1 MWSSI
6 SVFCSRQT
14 RTSGDERVRRSCCLH
29 VYLLP
34 PSGQNKP
41 KRLFQ
46 ARFLSFHLERNQIFT
61 IRGLE
66 QKYKSKQ
73 SGGAAF
79 VGDVILYLS
88 SSSAQLTCAVLHSH
102 LQDSKSNH
110 IYWELMAVNSFKTL
124 CMCSIRGGCSRRSFE
139 WFFVSPTHPALP
151 SFYWGLSSRQRKQ
164 RDQVNAGNLT
174 AEHNRLAH
182 LSPHSCFQSV
192 EPRLFLHMASSSTA
206 LWEAGAAK
214 MP

>member
-14 RTSGDERVRRSCCLH
+14 RTSGDERVPRSCCLR

-46 ARFLSFHLERNQIFT
+46 ARFPSFHFETNQIFT

-79 VGDVILYLS
+79 LGDVILWVS
-88 SSSAQLTCAVLHSH
+88 AVHSSSAQLTCAVLHSH
-102 LQDSKSNH
+102 LQDPRSNH
-110 IYWELMAVNSFKTL
+110 SYWELMPVNSFKTR
-124 CMCSIRGGCSRRSFE
+124 CMCSIGAGCSRRSFE
-139 WFFVSPTHPALP
+139 WFFVSPTTSHPP
-151 SFYWGLSSRQRKQ
+151 TLSSVVRRFTQLLSKFRTSFISAHGFVFYRFMGTWCCK
-164 RDQVNAGNLT
+164 DAVAM
-174 AEHNRLAH
+174 RL
-182 LSPHSCFQSV
+182 
-192 EPRLFLHMASSSTA
+192 
-206 LWEAGAAK
+206 
-214 MP
+214 